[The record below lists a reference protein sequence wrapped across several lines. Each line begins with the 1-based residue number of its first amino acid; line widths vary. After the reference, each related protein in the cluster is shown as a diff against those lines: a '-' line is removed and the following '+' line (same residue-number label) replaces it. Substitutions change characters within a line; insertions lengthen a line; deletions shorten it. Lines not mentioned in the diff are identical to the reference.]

1 VYVLATTKAGTGW
14 VKAKWIRPR
23 VPSASRGLRVPVSLF
38 PTPGRTTVETRRADD
53 GAGGV
58 VQLIEAA
65 HRVQGLQ
72 GREVIIWLAD
82 QYVEPRLGRAIPV
95 ATQQVT
101 ATGDG
106 GPWFGRTS
114 RLPSGKALMVE
125 IHLAASDD
133 ATARAAVSSMVSS
146 IRRC

>member
-1 VYVLATTKAGTGW
+1 MTAPEAL
-14 VKAKWIRPR
+14 
-23 VPSASRGLRVPVSLF
+23 
-38 PTPGRTTVETRRADD
+38 
-53 GAGGV
+53 

-65 HRVQGLQ
+65 HRAQGLQ

-82 QYVEPRLGRAIPV
+82 QYVEPRLGWAIPV

-106 GPWFGRTS
+106 CTARGVWDAANEQGDGGPWFGRTF

-125 IHLAASDD
+125 IRLAASDD